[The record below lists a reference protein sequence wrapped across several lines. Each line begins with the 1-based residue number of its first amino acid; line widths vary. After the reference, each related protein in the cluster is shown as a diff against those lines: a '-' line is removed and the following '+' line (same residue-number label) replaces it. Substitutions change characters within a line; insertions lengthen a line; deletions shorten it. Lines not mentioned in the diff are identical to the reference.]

1 MSGQMNIFTCV
12 HPTAWQEYSQW
23 HHLGDPT
30 IDPVLSYS
38 CTVHLVILAPCQD
51 DAEKVAEPEEKE
63 KDAPKTK
70 GEKLKEPQTTPQQS
84 RSKRWL
90 TWVERERKPWRHLT
104 RLVCTH
110 ILLSCF
116 WGSRKQLRMVSLTRQ
131 EPVAFHTNDTTMNA
145 TWKSNMVKSCQVNLK
160 FPSPK
165 FLRYFSLPH
174 KGNK

>member
-1 MSGQMNIFTCV
+1 M
-12 HPTAWQEYSQW
+12 
-23 HHLGDPT
+23 
-30 IDPVLSYS
+30 
-38 CTVHLVILAPCQD
+38 HLVILAPCQD